1 VKSSVV
7 GRPILLALEDIDG
20 SPSFLEKALC
30 FIEQYGVGVEGILR
44 QSADVDDVDQRV
56 KEYEEGRNQFTQ
68 DEDAHVIGDCI
79 KHFLR
84 ELPSPPV
91 PTPCC
96 TALLEAH
103 CLEGKESQLDAMR
116 TAILNTFPEPNRRLL
131 QRWVGS
137 SQGVENDASSV
148 SSHRRES
155 NDCISCCSLYGTT
168 TLASFVGW

>member
-1 VKSSVV
+1 VV

-79 KHFLR
+79 KVNLQVH
-84 ELPSPPV
+84 V
-91 PTPCC
+91 KCC
-96 TALLEAH
+96 GAA
-103 CLEGKESQLDAMR
+103 
-116 TAILNTFPEPNRRLL
+116 
-131 QRWVGS
+131 
-137 SQGVENDASSV
+137 
-148 SSHRRES
+148 
-155 NDCISCCSLYGTT
+155 SLYKR
-168 TLASFVGW
+168 LHLLMSSEHQA